1 MDDEPP
7 KPGKDPKPPLI
18 LLKSDEATIYATRD
32 LAAAIYRKKTYDF
45 FKNIYV
51 IDMRQNQYMQ
61 MLFKGL
67 KKIGHAWS
75 DNCVHVSF
83 GLMQIKEGEETK
95 AMSTRGGRMISLKE
109 VLDHMVEKVRKI
121 VREKNPELSDEK
133 AAQVAEAVGVG
144 SIVFWI
150 QARRRASNFV
160 FDWEKATDPAGDTGP
175 YLQYTHARACSILR
189 KAGAPK
195 ASDMDA
201 ANLSLL
207 VEPEETAVALALES
221 FPKVLHQAAA
231 DYEPSLIAT
240 WLLDLASSFGN
251 FLNKHRVLDSA
262 PELRLA
268 RLALV
273 DAVRQTLAKAL
284 GVLGVV
290 APDEM

>member
-1 MDDEPP
+1 
-7 KPGKDPKPPLI
+7 
-18 LLKSDEATIYATRD
+18 
-32 LAAAIYRKKTYDF
+32 
-45 FKNIYV
+45 
-51 IDMRQNQYMQ
+51 
-61 MLFKGL
+61 
-67 KKIGHAWS
+67 
-75 DNCVHVSF
+75 
-83 GLMQIKEGEETK
+83 
-95 AMSTRGGRMISLKE
+95 
-109 VLDHMVEKVRKI
+109 
-121 VREKNPELSDEK
+121 
-133 AAQVAEAVGVG
+133 
-144 SIVFWI
+144 
-150 QARRRASNFV
+150 
-160 FDWEKATDPAGDTGP
+160 
-175 YLQYTHARACSILR
+175 
-189 KAGAPK
+189 
-195 ASDMDA
+195 MDA

-240 WLLDLASSFGN
+240 WLLDLSSSFGN